1 MERLGGRELVQ
12 KASQLIASNKL
23 DEAVKIFDY
32 LVVKIPDAPL
42 PLLSRCTWYVY
53 MRALKKY
60 ETAKKDAEKLL
71 SFPNMP
77 IDEELAPGNS
87 TLHSVAYVRLAKC
100 YKELGQI
107 EEAEKLLKKR
117 LEIEKKTIKPQAIQ
131 GIIDE
136 EDEDIEK
143 DNERSEKLR
152 LQGNELYKLK
162 KYKESSEIYSKAL
175 ELDPNDILVHS
186 NKAQVLL
193 KLNELNDALIHA
205 EECIRI
211 NTKWPKG
218 YYRSILLEQKKYGDA
233 FAALQLAKHY
243 GAKEADLSKKID
255 LSRKQIKNATNSSID
270 SSKTFP
276 SLKSIIISSIAI
288 VIISILFLYFEQ
300 IKDIVYW
307 SFNIY
312 FEDLW

>member
-60 ETAKKDAEKLL
+60 EIAKKD
-71 SFPNMP
+71 
-77 IDEELAPGNS
+77 DEELAPGNS

-211 NTKWPKG
+211 NAKWPKG
-218 YYRSILLEQKKYGDA
+218 YYRKGKEQ
-233 FAALQLAKHY
+233 
-243 GAKEADLSKKID
+243 
-255 LSRKQIKNATNSSID
+255 
-270 SSKTFP
+270 
-276 SLKSIIISSIAI
+276 SLFISS
-288 VIISILFLYFEQ
+288 L
-300 IKDIVYW
+300 
-307 SFNIY
+307 
-312 FEDLW
+312 